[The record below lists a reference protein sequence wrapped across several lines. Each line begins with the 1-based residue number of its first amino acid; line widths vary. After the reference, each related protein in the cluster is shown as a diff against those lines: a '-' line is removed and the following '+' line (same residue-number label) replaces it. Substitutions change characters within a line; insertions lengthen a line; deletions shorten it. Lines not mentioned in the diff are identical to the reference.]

1 MLKQQEGKMLY
12 EISMFWDSKGR
23 GTSATA
29 QSADATHWVSVSAVA
44 SAKTTIFVETAEH
57 AQRLADLIN
66 ELTGATQQATA
77 AAA

>member
-1 MLKQQEGKMLY
+1 MLY
-12 EISMFWDSKGR
+12 EISMFWDSRGR

-29 QSADATHWVSVSAVA
+29 QSSDATHWVSVSAVDA
-44 SAKTTIFVETAEH
+44 AKTTIFVETAEH

-66 ELTGATQQATA
+66 EMTEATQQATA